1 MCYNQKSI
9 KMNQVT
15 KKRFIQGAVA
25 SAIFALSLP
34 AMALKSDTQQPMTIN
49 SVKQS
54 LDLEKNVTTF
64 TDDVI
69 IKQGS
74 IDIRA
79 NKVVVTRPS
88 SDSDKIIVEAF
99 GSPVT
104 FYQLQDDGKPIKGHA
119 SKARYE
125 VDKQLVTLT
134 GNAYLE
140 QLDSNIQ
147 GDKITYLVPTQQME
161 AFSDKGKRVTTV
173 LLPAQL
179 QEKGPAAKNS
189 SATTSKSK

>member
-1 MCYNQKSI
+1 
-9 KMNQVT
+9 MNQVT

-54 LDLEKNVTTF
+54 LDLEKNITTF
-64 TDDVI
+64 TDDVV

-74 IDIRA
+74 IDIKA

-88 SDSDKIIVEAF
+88 SDSDKIVIEAF
-99 GSPVT
+99 GTPVT

-119 SKARYE
+119 AKARYE

-140 QLDSNIQ
+140 QLDSNIK
-147 GDKITYLVPTQQME
+147 GDKITYVVPTQQME

-173 LLPAQL
+173 ILPAQL
-179 QEKGPAAKNS
+179 QEKGPAANS
-189 SATTSKSK
+189 PSTNTSKSK

>member
-1 MCYNQKSI
+1 
-9 KMNQVT
+9 MNQVN

-25 SAIFALSLP
+25 STIFALSVP
-34 AMALKSDTQQPMTIN
+34 ASALKTDTQQPMTIN

-64 TDDVI
+64 TDDVV

-88 SDSDKIIVEAF
+88 SNSDKITIEAF
-99 GSPVT
+99 GNPVT
-104 FYQLQDDGKPIKGHA
+104 FYQLQDDGKPIKGRA

-125 VDKQLVTLT
+125 VDKELLTLT

-140 QLDSNIQ
+140 QLDSNIK
-147 GDKITYLVPTQQME
+147 GDKITYIVPTQQME

-173 LLPAQL
+173 LLPSQL
-179 QEKGPAAKNS
+179 QEKGPAANNG
-189 SATTSKSK
+189 KSK